1 MTTLTQKPLFQK
13 LLKIS
18 AWKIC
23 ILENCLAP
31 AALLAA
37 RLYVGMEFWR
47 SGTIKLAQGW
57 EHAKDTFDQLFK
69 PEFEKNHIKHWL
81 GMDISFPVPSSA
93 FGAFGTTYVEIAL
106 AVLLMAG
113 LAGRA
118 AAFGIFML
126 ALTIELFVYPGTD
139 QDFYWMLLM
148 AILVTTGP
156 GKASIDYFI
165 RRKLLG
171 SGLCDT
177 KKTP

>member
-1 MTTLTQKPLFQK
+1 MTAITEKPLVQK
-13 LLKIS
+13 LLKIT

-23 ILENCLAP
+23 ILENFLAP
-31 AALLAA
+31 VALLAA

-47 SGTIKLAQGW
+47 SGRVKISEGW
-57 EHAKDTFDQLFK
+57 EHAKDGFDALFK

-81 GMDISFPVPSSA
+81 GMDIAFPVPSTA

-118 AAFGIFML
+118 AAFGIFMM
-126 ALTIELFVYPGTD
+126 ALTIELFVYPDTD
-139 QDFYWMLLM
+139 QNYYWMLLM
-148 AILVTTGP
+148 AILVTVGP
-156 GKASIDYFI
+156 GKISLDYFI

-171 SGLCDT
+171 TALCDT
-177 KKTP
+177 KKAI